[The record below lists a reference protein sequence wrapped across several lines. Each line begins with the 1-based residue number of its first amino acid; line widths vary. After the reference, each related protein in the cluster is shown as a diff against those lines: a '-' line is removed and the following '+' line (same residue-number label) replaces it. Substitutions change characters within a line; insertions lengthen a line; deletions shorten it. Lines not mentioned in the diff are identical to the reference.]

1 MARPAKPM
9 FAPVGLC
16 EDGALSLDDGAK
28 FLGIGRTTLDLIIA
42 AGELDV
48 VYERSKPRVLKRQ
61 LIERLERQLEQQR
74 AERMGADVRTRKGG
88 AG

>member
-9 FAPVGLC
+9 FAAPGLC
-16 EDGALSLDDGAK
+16 DDGALSLDDGAR
-28 FLGIGRTTLDLIIA
+28 FLGIGRTTLDTIIA

-61 LIERLERQLEQQR
+61 LIERLERQLAEQR
-74 AERMGADVRTRKGG
+74 AGSADARTQRAK
-88 AG
+88 

>member
-1 MARPAKPM
+1 MGRPAKPM
-9 FAPVGLC
+9 FAAAGLC
-16 EDGALSLDDGAK
+16 DDGALSLDDGAK
-28 FLGIGRTTLDLIIA
+28 FLGIGRTTLDTIIA

-74 AERMGADVRTRKGG
+74 AAKASADVRTQRNK
-88 AG
+88 